1 MTAYQVRQRPPMA
14 PGASVAGWFVGRSA
28 ELRCLEDCADE
39 VRAGR
44 PRLVVI
50 EGEPGIG
57 KTALLDRAVRGLG
70 GFHVLR
76 ANCDVTEQDIP
87 YETIAQLVNRL
98 PAAPS
103 DQLSPPVRALGPAQA
118 GADLLRLLARTQTA
132 QPVALVV
139 EDIHWADGESV
150 QALGFVLR
158 RLFTERVLTVVT
170 ARGDGDLAWLGDA
183 SDDEPGQTDWRRVIT
198 SRSACQE
205 LRLAGLS
212 TTEMAELARRAGM
225 APLPTGTLRELHRY
239 TGGHPKLV
247 RVLFGELRL
256 DRAGT
261 FDSLPVPGSCRRAVD
276 IMLAAVPA
284 SSRSLAEAVAVLDS
298 RSRLGLAAQVA
309 GVDDPVGALEP
320 LLECGL
326 VRWWPSEPA
335 SPVEMRHPLQR
346 EAVYDGIT
354 PRRRRELHGA
364 AAELVDVASS
374 WRHRVAATVGVDEAL
389 AADLDA
395 AAVTCLAER
404 DVNRA
409 VRYLLW
415 AADMSDNR
423 AGRERR
429 LLTAV
434 VHSLWST
441 NPGRVDGLLGAVEE
455 CTPCALRSCAI
466 GLFALVRSDAVTAKA
481 RLKEAIT
488 AAHGRAELA
497 WLEARATASLAAAHV
512 LQGDG
517 RLAVW
522 YSRRALNHSGAD
534 VVTIREAMRCMVR
547 ARCATDGPRAALDG
561 LDLMAGA
568 GITMDP
574 SVLIERSFCRMLVG
588 ELPSAIEDARAAIRL
603 VGSEQAYL
611 ALALAEYLLGQWDD
625 AVVNVQRVLGF
636 AAARPELTLPARSA
650 ALLLSSARGEWD
662 TATDNIRFIEQLP
675 GSSADLEYVVSRAI
689 ASAGWAQAR
698 VDYPAMV
705 DAFGQLREIIAMKG
719 MTGRI
724 LSWQS
729 WWRPLLVEGLIG
741 TGRLAEAG
749 AELVRLSAMVTETRY
764 LRVAQAWL
772 SGWLAE
778 RRGERR
784 AAAAIFENCL
794 AQPFAEDDVPLHRA
808 RLEQAYGQLLQDM
821 NGREASVWLQR
832 AHARYAALGAHAY
845 LDRCAASLAKCG
857 KQQPEARPELGRLT
871 EREREVAHFAARGMT
886 NHEAA
891 ARLFVSAKTVEFH
904 LGNVYAKLGITSRRQ
919 LRDHPAFCGDDFSA
933 AR

>member
-1 MTAYQVRQRPPMA
+1 
-14 PGASVAGWFVGRSA
+14 
-28 ELRCLEDCADE
+28 
-39 VRAGR
+39 
-44 PRLVVI
+44 VVI

-87 YETIAQLVNRL
+87 YETITQLVSRL
-98 PAAPS
+98 PEPS
-103 DQLSPPVRALGPAQA
+103 TDQLPPSVRLLGPAQA
-118 GADLLRLLARTQTA
+118 GADLLRLLARTQA
-132 QPVALVV
+132 EQPVALVV

-158 RLFTERVLTVVT
+158 RLFSERVLTVVT
-170 ARGDGDLAWLGDA
+170 ARGDGDLTWLA
-183 SDDEPGQTDWRRVIT
+183 EACDDEPAQSDWRRAIT

-205 LRLAGLS
+205 LKLSGLS
-212 TTEMAELARRAGM
+212 QADLADLARRAGM
-225 APLPTGTLRELHRY
+225 APLPPVALRELHRY
-239 TGGHPKLV
+239 TGGHPRLV
-247 RVLFGELRL
+247 RVLFGELRQ
-256 DRAGT
+256 DGT
-261 FDSLPVPGSCRRAVD
+261 GAFDSLPVPSSCRRAVD

-284 SSRSLAEAVAVLDS
+284 SSRALAEAIAVLDS

-309 GVDDPVGALEP
+309 GVHDPVGALEP

-335 SPVEMRHPLQR
+335 SPVQMRHPLQR

-354 PRRRRELHGA
+354 PRRRRELHAA
-364 AAELVDVASS
+364 AAELVDVTSS
-374 WRHRVAATVGVDEAL
+374 WRHRVAATLGVDEQL
-389 AADLDA
+389 ATDLDA
-395 AAVTCLAER
+395 AAALCLVER
-404 DVNRA
+404 DVDHA
-409 VRYLLW
+409 VTYLLW

-423 AGRERR
+423 ARRERR
-429 LLTAV
+429 LLLAV

-441 NPGRVDGLLGAVEE
+441 NAGRVDGLRGAVEE
-455 CTPCALRSCAI
+455 CTPGALRSCAL

-481 RLKEAIT
+481 RLKETI
-488 AAHGRAELA
+488 AAARREGGLA
-497 WLEARATASLAAAHV
+497 WLEARAIASLAAAHV

-517 RLAVW
+517 EQAVW
-522 YSRRALNHSGAD
+522 YARQAMDHSDAD
-534 VVTIREAMRCMVR
+534 LVTIREAMRCMVR

-561 LDLMAGA
+561 LDLVVTTE
-568 GITMDP
+568 ITMDP

-588 ELPSAIEDARAAIRL
+588 ELPSAVEDARAAIRL

-636 AAARPELTLPARSA
+636 AAVRPELHLPGRAI
-650 ALLLSSARGEWD
+650 ALLLAAGRGEWD
-662 TATDNIRFIEQLP
+662 TANDNIRFIEQAP
-675 GSSADLEYVVSRAI
+675 GNSSDYEYVVCRAI
-689 ASAGWAQAR
+689 AAAGWAQAR

-705 DAFGQLREIIAMKG
+705 DAFGVLREIIAAKG

-749 AELVRLSAMVTETRY
+749 AQLVRLSAMVPETRY

-778 RRGERR
+778 RRGELR
-784 AAAAIFENCL
+784 AAAAIFENGL
-794 AQPFAEDDVPLHRA
+794 AAPVVEDDVPLHRA

-821 NGREASVWLQR
+821 RGGEASTWLRR
-832 AHARYAALGAHAY
+832 AHAHYSALGAHAY
-845 LDRCAASLAKCG
+845 LDRCAASIAKCRR
-857 KQQPEARPELGRLT
+857 QPESRPDLGRLT
-871 EREREVAHFAARGMT
+871 ERELQVAHFAAGGMT

-891 ARLFVSAKTVEFH
+891 ARLFVSEKTVEFH
-904 LGNVYAKLGITSRRQ
+904 LGNVYAKLGLTGRKQ
-919 LRDHPAFCGDDFSA
+919 LRDHPALRDDDFTA